1 MGPLLDIGQQRA
13 SARCVAVLLHLE
25 VSLDWLLS
33 IDWES
38 MFVPTVA
45 LADLAL
51 RGILL
56 YATIFVLLRLV
67 LRRQLGGIGTSDVL
81 VIVLVSE
88 VAGNGFAPETR
99 SISESAFV
107 VLVILMCSYVIEWL
121 QFRFPAFE
129 RLTREPKLKLIDN
142 GRLLRRNMR
151 KEYVTESELMAQLRE
166 KGLDDCRQ
174 VKEAYI
180 EADGRIS
187 VTKKE

>member
-1 MGPLLDIGQQRA
+1 M
-13 SARCVAVLLHLE
+13 
-25 VSLDWLLS
+25 DWLLS
-33 IDWES
+33 IDWKS

-45 LADLAL
+45 LAELAM
-51 RGILL
+51 RGVLL
-56 YATIFVLLRLV
+56 YLTILFLLRLV

-81 VIVLVSE
+81 VIVLISE

-99 SISESAFV
+99 SVSESAFV

-129 RLTREPKLKLIDN
+129 RLLREPKLKLIEN

-151 KEYVTESELMAQLRE
+151 REFVTESELMAQLRE
-166 KGLDDCRQ
+166 KGLQDYRQ
-174 VKEAYI
+174 VKEAFI

-187 VTKKE
+187 VIKADN